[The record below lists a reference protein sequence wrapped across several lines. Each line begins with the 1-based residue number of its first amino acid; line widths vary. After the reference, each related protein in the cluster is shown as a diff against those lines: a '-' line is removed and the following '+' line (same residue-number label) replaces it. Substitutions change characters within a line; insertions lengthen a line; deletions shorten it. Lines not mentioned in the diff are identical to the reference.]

1 MLMIDILAC
10 VGPFF
15 YLINVLALQIS
26 GYLANL
32 YNYVCGFVT
41 YEFVFFIK
49 FCISNQGITFWPI
62 EFVYLLQCYVF
73 FSISITSCYP
83 QLRPREFRLELFTK
97 LENFTNPVGTAEFQ
111 GI

>member
-49 FCISNQGITFWPI
+49 FCISNQGIRIPI
-62 EFVYLLQCYVF
+62 AMLFFF